1 MKRLPKLR
9 KLSEAQVGDTVVIK
23 FKVEETSTVNL
34 VNLDSPA
41 FSIWLNTNRE
51 VDEIISKPW
60 EPKIGDTVFPD
71 TSHRH
76 APYKVNVPRDGLTLV
91 GIHFD
96 PNDQGKRKWA
106 VVAYKGDIP
115 SCIYFEDLRDRPKGP
130 LCAD

>member
-1 MKRLPKLR
+1 MF
-9 KLSEAQVGDTVVIK
+9 EARVGDTVTLTGVVTGIGIDKDYDAVYVLFPGCGYSKNIYYHTEAVI
-23 FKVEETSTVNL
+23 T
-34 VNLDSPA
+34 P
-41 FSIWLNTNRE
+41 
-51 VDEIISKPW
+51 KPW

-76 APYKVNVPRDGLTLV
+76 APYKVNVPHDGLTLV

-130 LCAD
+130 LCVD